1 MNRSINKS
9 TLQYLG
15 PDFQYKLA
23 KCFIEEP
30 GYFASIYS
38 VVEQNAFT
46 EPLLRQ
52 FVGTLKDY
60 YSTNG
65 IVPSY
70 ETLLIILKQK
80 ARTENE
86 LEEWD
91 ELVKNLKELSTEGT
105 TVIEES
111 ATRFFKQ
118 QNMIKV
124 ANDILKKTQDGDTDH
139 YEECS
144 KMMEDAINVGHE
156 DDAGFNPYDVID

>member
-30 GYFASIYS
+30 GYFTSIYS

-46 EPLLRQ
+46 EPLLKQ

-65 IVPSY
+65 NEWTQIGGSY
-70 ETLLIILKQK
+70 KMIFDY
-80 ARTENE
+80 R
-86 LEEWD
+86 
-91 ELVKNLKELSTEGT
+91 
-105 TVIEES
+105 
-111 ATRFFKQ
+111 RFFMGTKFAIF
-118 QNMIKV
+118 NYATKKLGGHV
-124 ANDILKKTQDGDTDH
+124 DI
-139 YEECS
+139 
-144 KMMEDAINVGHE
+144 DAFEVN
-156 DDAGFNPYDVID
+156 